1 MVEKYK
7 PIIEE
12 V

>member
-7 PIIEE
+7 AMCF
-12 V
+12 